1 MAILPLPREPEIE
14 DLHIRGEVR
23 HCLELA
29 QRAHTAAAAGDRLT
43 AARVAVD
50 LVRAYDKLLENIRL
64 IPLPASE
71 EKRVRDRLMPVTEL
85 LRRYKL
91 R

>member
-14 DLHIRGEVR
+14 DPHIRGEVR
-23 HCLELA
+23 NCLDLA
-29 QRAHTAAAAGDRLT
+29 QRAHAAASAGDRLT

-50 LVRAYDKLLENIRL
+50 LVKAYDKLLENIRL
-64 IPLPASE
+64 ISLPATE